1 MSYFRNGHY
10 LQVLTPQT
18 IDGNVPLMVNGK
30 QQYKESHLPLTARKR
45 MEARNAKRPP
55 HLRHIINEVSPHS
68 HEVPT
73 GLASSSLPPANDL
86 GQALAAAAGT
96 AKVEDVEVRQ
106 TKNRKDA

>member
-45 MEARNAKRPP
+45 LEARNAKRPA
-55 HLRHIINEVSPHS
+55 HLKHIINEVSPVS
-68 HEVPT
+68 HVNPT
-73 GLASSSLPPANDL
+73 GLAANNTPPADDL
-86 GQALAAAAGT
+86 GKALATAAGVT
-96 AKVEDVEVRQ
+96 QADEVEVRQ
-106 TKNRKDA
+106 PKKNKDA